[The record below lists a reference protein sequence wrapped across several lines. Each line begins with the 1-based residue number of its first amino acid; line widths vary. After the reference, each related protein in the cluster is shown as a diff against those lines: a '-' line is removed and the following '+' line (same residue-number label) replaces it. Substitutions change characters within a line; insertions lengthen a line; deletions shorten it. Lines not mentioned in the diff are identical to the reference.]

1 MKTGLANI
9 LYFFSTSPVLACLLC
24 RLLMLFCVFLVV
36 LCLGICVEVAVDGI
50 LRISRALNFH

>member
-1 MKTGLANI
+1 MKTGLA
-9 LYFFSTSPVLACLLC
+9 TSAVLACLLC
-24 RLLMLFCVFLVV
+24 RLLLLFFVFLVV